1 MTPVAAPAIG
11 PTIGGVM
18 LANLGWEWL
27 FLINIPFGLVAFVLG
42 RARICCRFSYDQG
55 PIDSLARLAEAG
67 H

>member
-1 MTPVAAPAIG
+1 
-11 PTIGGVM
+11 M